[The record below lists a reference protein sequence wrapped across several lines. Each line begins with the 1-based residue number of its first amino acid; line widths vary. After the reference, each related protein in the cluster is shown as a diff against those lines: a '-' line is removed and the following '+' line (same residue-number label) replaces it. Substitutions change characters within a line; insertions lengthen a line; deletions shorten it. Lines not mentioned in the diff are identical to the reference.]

1 MFFIRTFFIRI
12 IAVILNYATIVLGID
27 LSQSISTMLNFVEVF
42 IFFISIFFI
51 KT

>member
-27 LSQSISTMLNFVEVF
+27 LSQSISTMLNLMEYL
-42 IFFISIFFI
+42 FFS
-51 KT
+51 